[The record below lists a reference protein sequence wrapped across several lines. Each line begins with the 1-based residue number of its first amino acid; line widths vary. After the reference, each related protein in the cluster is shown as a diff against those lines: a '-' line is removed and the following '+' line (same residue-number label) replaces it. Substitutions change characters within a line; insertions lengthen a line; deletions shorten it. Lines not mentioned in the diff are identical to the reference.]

1 MKMNPKLVSV
11 AEFAAFFLLFVGA
24 VLFYVYYSG
33 LTAVDSVLFVII
45 TVTTI
50 GKRQPL
56 LSKCSFSCVALRCRV
71 RECWYPDSGFKAV
84 HILLYDIWD
93 LIRVHIRE
101 ECRAFRWAVNQE
113 LHPTVHQTSK

>member
-1 MKMNPKLVSV
+1 MKMNPNLVSV

-50 GKRQPL
+50 GKRQSL
-56 LSKCSFSCVALRCRV
+56 LSRCSFSCVALRCRV
-71 RECWYPDSGFKAV
+71 CKCWHPDCSVKTV
-84 HILLYDIWD
+84 HIFLHDIWD
-93 LIRVHIRE
+93 PVRVHICE
-101 ECRAFRWAVNQE
+101 GCRAFCRAVN
-113 LHPTVHQTSK
+113 